1 MVLHQLRDLSIKLI
15 STHRCM
21 NIPFV
26 GKPAIGPSLLVDDD
40 DDDVCA
46 VCTADLIHLERER
59 GRAPRVMAIPNLVSP
74 PSFPSLPPS
83 PAVGRKGTPHSDSL
97 FPTYPNEGS

>member
-1 MVLHQLRDLSIKLI
+1 MIVKILSEDNVRAPYPRHRFVVLHQLPDLSIKLI

-26 GKPAIGPSLLVDDD
+26 GKPAIGPSLLDDDD

-59 GRAPRVMAIPNLVSP
+59 EDARRALW
-74 PSFPSLPPS
+74 PS
-83 PAVGRKGTPHSDSL
+83 PT
-97 FPTYPNEGS
+97 

>member
-1 MVLHQLRDLSIKLI
+1 
-15 STHRCM
+15 M

-26 GKPAIGPSLLVDDD
+26 GKPAIGPSLLEDDD

-59 GRAPRVMAIPNLVSP
+59 TRAARYGHPQLSQPLSLL
-74 PSFPSLPPS
+74 SFLPLQSVVKASL
-83 PAVGRKGTPHSDSL
+83 PHSDSL
-97 FPTYPNEGS
+97 FPSYPKLNLI

>member
-1 MVLHQLRDLSIKLI
+1 
-15 STHRCM
+15 M

-26 GKPAIGPSLLVDDD
+26 GKQAIGPSLLEDDD

-59 GRAPRVMAIPNLVSP
+59 TRAARYGHPQLSQSP
-74 PSFPSLPPS
+74 FLPFSPSFLPLQSVVKASL
-83 PAVGRKGTPHSDSL
+83 PHSDSL
-97 FPTYPNEGS
+97 FPSYPKEGS